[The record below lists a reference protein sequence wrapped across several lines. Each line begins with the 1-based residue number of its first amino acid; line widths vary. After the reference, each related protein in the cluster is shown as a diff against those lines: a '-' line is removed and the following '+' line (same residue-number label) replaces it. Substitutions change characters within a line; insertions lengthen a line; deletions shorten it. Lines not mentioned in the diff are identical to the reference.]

1 MGLPRPVMPERA
13 VPFHKR
19 ERSFMSSS
27 ETQTKSL
34 VRLSQWDALL
44 LESLRGHGWSDDE
57 LLRRIRESDVPE
69 DTSKFKFNY
78 QNLLDTA
85 AAEVDTVEAAVR
97 QGYRIKFNTLR
108 GLSNW
113 ILLALGAEPE
123 VVAEPGQE
131 AIIVALTPEQHSRL
145 LSAISFGWT
154 VTETGAAEGGSLYR
168 IEPMNR
174 L

>member
-1 MGLPRPVMPERA
+1 
-13 VPFHKR
+13 
-19 ERSFMSSS
+19 MSSS
-27 ETQTKSL
+27 ESNTQDL

-44 LESLRGHGWSDDE
+44 LESLKGYGWSVDE
-57 LLRRIRESDVPE
+57 LLRRIREGDVPE

-85 AAEVDTVEAAVR
+85 AADFATVEAAVR

-113 ILLALGAEPE
+113 ILLGLGAEPE
-123 VVAEPGQE
+123 VLAEPGQE
-131 AIIVALTPEQHSRL
+131 AIVVALTPEQHSGL
-145 LSAISFGWT
+145 LSAISYGWT
-154 VTETGAAEGGSLYR
+154 VTETGAAEGGSQYR

>member
-1 MGLPRPVMPERA
+1 MA
-13 VPFHKR
+13 
-19 ERSFMSSS
+19 SSKNN
-27 ETQTKSL
+27 TQDL

-44 LESLRGHGWSDDE
+44 LESLKGYGWSADE
-57 LLRRIRESDVPE
+57 LLRRVREGDVPE

-85 AAEVDTVEAAVR
+85 AADFDTVEAAVR

-113 ILLALGAEPE
+113 ILLALKAEPE

-131 AIIVALTPEQHSRL
+131 AILVTLTAEQHSRL
-145 LSAISFGWT
+145 LSVISYGWT
-154 VTETGAAEGGSLYR
+154 VTETGAAESGSHYR
-168 IEPMNR
+168 IEPMTR